1 MKKLI
6 QMMALAFAILM
17 PQTIVASSDASQPVV
32 PVTIK
37 KDKDNKGKVKFMPE
51 KGIEIELL
59 FVDGT
64 VSFHLP
70 FDEYPVDVEIEG
82 ISGTAGYWSSTITYA
97 GEAMDFD
104 GACGEYRLVLTVG
117 DADYVGYFSID

>member
-64 VSFHLP
+64 VSFLLP

-82 ISGTAGYWSSTITYA
+82 ISGTVGYWTSTITYA

>member
-6 QMMALAFAILM
+6 QMMALAFVILM
-17 PQTIVASSDASQPVV
+17 PQTIVASSDASQTLV

-64 VSFHLP
+64 VSFLLP

-82 ISGTAGYWSSTITYA
+82 ISGTVGYWTSTITYA

>member
-64 VSFHLP
+64 VTFLLP
-70 FDEYPVDVEIEG
+70 FDEYPVNVEIEG
-82 ISGTAGYWSSTITYA
+82 ISGTVGYWTSTITYA

>member
-6 QMMALAFAILM
+6 QMMALAFVILM

-82 ISGTAGYWSSTITYA
+82 ISGTVGYWTSTITYA

>member
-17 PQTIVASSDASQPVV
+17 PQTIVASSDASQTLV

-64 VSFHLP
+64 VSFLLP

-82 ISGTAGYWSSTITYA
+82 FSGTAGYWTSTITYA

-117 DADYVGYFSID
+117 DVDYVGYFSID

>member
-64 VSFHLP
+64 VTFLLP
-70 FDEYPVDVEIEG
+70 FDEYPVNVEIEG
-82 ISGTAGYWSSTITYA
+82 ISGTVGYWTSTITYA

-117 DADYVGYFSID
+117 DTDYVGYFSID

>member
-17 PQTIVASSDASQPVV
+17 PQTIVASSDASQTLV

-64 VSFHLP
+64 VTFLLS

-97 GEAMDFD
+97 GKAMEFD
-104 GACGEYRLVLTVG
+104 GACGEYRLVLTVS

>member
-17 PQTIVASSDASQPVV
+17 PQTIFASSDASQPVV

-64 VSFHLP
+64 VSFLLP
-70 FDEYPVDVEIEG
+70 FDEYPVNVEIEG
-82 ISGTAGYWSSTITYA
+82 ISGTVGYWTSTITYA

-117 DADYVGYFSID
+117 DVDYVGYFSIE

>member
-1 MKKLI
+1 MKKLL

-17 PQTIVASSDASQPVV
+17 PQTIVASSDASHPVV

-64 VSFHLP
+64 VTFLLP
-70 FDEYPVDVEIEG
+70 FDEYPVNVEIEG
-82 ISGTAGYWSSTITYA
+82 ISGTVGYWTSTITYA

>member
-64 VSFHLP
+64 VTFLLP

-82 ISGTAGYWSSTITYA
+82 ISGATGYWTSTITYA

>member
-1 MKKLI
+1 
-6 QMMALAFAILM
+6 MMALAFAILM

-64 VSFHLP
+64 V
-70 FDEYPVDVEIEG
+70 YCQPVSYQANQVGRNTEIYE
-82 ISGTAGYWSSTITYA
+82 
-97 GEAMDFD
+97 
-104 GACGEYRLVLTVG
+104 
-117 DADYVGYFSID
+117 